1 MPRRRRRARRIVA
14 GQWWPPD
21 YSGPPLV
28 SFDAGLAK
36 GWGVHVGDTI
46 RVNVLGRDIDLKVA
60 NLRDI
65 QWRSLSINYF
75 MVASPGLL
83 GQAPHTHIATMRVP
97 AAGQGAL
104 LRVVTDAF
112 PNVTGIL
119 VTDVLAAVAA
129 LLDRIAAALAPT
141 GSLTLV
147 AGALVLVGAVAAGQR
162 RRTQEAVMLKVLG
175 ASRAQIRAAWLV
187 EFGTLGPDRRGDRG
201 AGRHRG
207 ELWRDTLYHARRL
220 DIPAGHA
227 GGDADRSVWR

>member
-1 MPRRRRRARRIVA
+1 
-14 GQWWPPD
+14 
-21 YSGPPLV
+21 V

-36 GWGVHVGDTI
+36 GWGVRVGDTI

-83 GQAPHTHIATMRVP
+83 GQAPHTHIATIRVP

-104 LRVVTDAF
+104 LRAVTDAF
-112 PNVTGIL
+112 PNVSGIL

-129 LLDRIAAALAPT
+129 LLDRIGAALAAT

-147 AGALVLVGAVAAGQR
+147 AGALVLVAAVAAGQR
-162 RRTQEAVMLKVLG
+162 RRTQEAVLLKVLG
-175 ASRAQIRAAWLV
+175 ASFGQIRGAWLV
-187 EFGTLGPDRRGDRG
+187 EFGTLGLT
-201 AGRHRG
+201 AGVIAALVGTAASYGVMRFVMHADWTFLPG
-207 ELWRDTLYHARRL
+207 TLAATLLVCLAVMLGIGYIGTARALRAKAAPL
-220 DIPAGHA
+220 L
-227 GGDADRSVWR
+227 RNE